1 MNKRNWLGS
10 IIASLLI
17 ACSPVTQKE
26 KADGQIDVLPA
37 FENLTELKVSH
48 LGKNIRYVPLETT
61 DSSVYFGNKG
71 VLLEDKILVSMD
83 ARSERHCF
91 LFDRQSGK
99 FIREIAQFG
108 EGPKD
113 YI

>member
-26 KADGQIDVLPA
+26 KADGQIDVLPEY
-37 FENLTELKVSH
+37 ENLTELKVSH
-48 LGKNIRYVPLETT
+48 LGKSIRYVPLETT

-91 LFDRQSGK
+91 QIGR
-99 FIREIAQFG
+99 AHV
-108 EGPKD
+108 
-113 YI
+113 

>member
-48 LGKNIRYVPLETT
+48 LGKNIRYVP
-61 DSSVYFGNKG
+61 
-71 VLLEDKILVSMD
+71 
-83 ARSERHCF
+83 
-91 LFDRQSGK
+91 
-99 FIREIAQFG
+99 
-108 EGPKD
+108 
-113 YI
+113 